1 MGADGPTTITAL
13 VFDATT
19 HDADCTLQTQAE
31 QFCEPGKKLLP
42 VMKTVALGYAE
53 TGLTLEMIGG
63 DMTSNTGWE
72 IETVPT
78 VLGFVNL
85 IEIPQ

>member
-1 MGADGPTTITAL
+1 
-13 VFDATT
+13 
-19 HDADCTLQTQAE
+19 
-31 QFCEPGKKLLP
+31 
-42 VMKTVALGYAE
+42 MKTVALGYAE
-53 TGLTLEMIGG
+53 TGHTLEMIGG

-72 IETVPT
+72 IDTVPT